1 VIPLRDANPVR
12 RAPIVTIGLIA
23 ACVVAFAYELGTQ
36 STGGDSAL
44 ERLFRDF
51 GLVPAELTAT
61 FSPGVDQADVM
72 YRELFTIF
80 TSMFLHGGWLH
91 LIGNML
97 YLWIFGNNIEDRLG
111 RLPFILFYLA
121 GGVAAAISQ
130 VLIAPGSTVPVI
142 GASGAIAAVL
152 GAYLVLYPRAR
163 ILSLVFLGF
172 FYQLLEVP
180 ALIVL
185 GLWFVLQ
192 LIDGLA
198 SLGPESSAGGVALF
212 EHIGGFVTGV
222 GIAAILRALGA
233 VRSTRPPGP
242 LDEFR
247 VG

>member
-12 RAPIVTIGLIA
+12 RAPVVTIGLII
-23 ACVVAFAYELGTQ
+23 ACVAVFAYELGTQ
-36 STGGDSAL
+36 STGGDPAL
-44 ERLFRDF
+44 EVLFRQY
-51 GLVPAELTAT
+51 GLVPADLTAALGGGQT
-61 FSPGVDQADVM
+61 DRALGEV
-72 YRELFTIF
+72 LTIP

-111 RLPFILFYLA
+111 RARFLAFYLV
-121 GGVAAAISQ
+121 GGFAAAFTQ
-130 VLIAPGSTVPVI
+130 VLIAPHSSVPVI

-152 GAYLVLYPRAR
+152 GAYLVLFPRAR
-163 ILSLVFLGF
+163 VLSLVFLGF

-185 GLWFVLQ
+185 GLWFLLQ

-198 SLGPESSAGGVALF
+198 SLGVESSAGGVALF
-212 EHIGGFVTGV
+212 EHIGGFIVGVAVGVVLRSVGSRPPPRGLRSPDGV
-222 GIAAILRALGA
+222 G
-233 VRSTRPPGP
+233 
-242 LDEFR
+242 

>member
-1 VIPLRDANPVR
+1 MIPLRDANPVR
-12 RAPIVTIGLIA
+12 RAPVVTIGLIA

-36 STGGDSAL
+36 STGGDAAL
-44 ERLFRDF
+44 ERLFRDY
-51 GLVPAELTAT
+51 GLVPAQLTSTLGPGADQGSSLSGEL
-61 FSPGVDQADVM
+61 
-72 YRELFTIF
+72 LTIL

-111 RLPFILFYLA
+111 RIPFIVFYLA

-130 VLIAPGSTVPVI
+130 VLIAPHSDVPVI

-163 ILSLVFLGF
+163 ILALVFLGF

-198 SLGPESSAGGVALF
+198 SLGVENSAGGVALF
-212 EHIGGFVTGV
+212 EHIGGFIVGV
-222 GIAAILRALGA
+222 AIGLV
-233 VRSTRPPGP
+233 VRSTSAPPPPRGLRSP
-242 LDEFR
+242 GG
-247 VG
+247 VGVG

>member
-1 VIPLRDANPVR
+1 MIPLRDANPVR
-12 RAPIVTIGLIA
+12 RVPIVTIGLIV

-44 ERLFRDF
+44 EGLFAQF
-51 GLVPAELTAT
+51 GLIPADLTAALGGGQ
-61 FSPGVDQADVM
+61 SDHAI
-72 YRELFTIF
+72 RELITIP

-111 RLPFILFYLA
+111 RVRFIVFYFV
-121 GGVAAAISQ
+121 GGFAAALTQ
-130 VLIAPGSTVPVI
+130 VVIAPHSDVPVI

-172 FYQLLEVP
+172 FYQLLQVP

-192 LIDGLA
+192 LIDGIA
-198 SLGPESSAGGVALF
+198 SLGVESSAGGVALF
-212 EHIGGFVTGV
+212 EHIGGFIAGVAIGLVLRSATRRPPPRELREPDGV
-222 GIAAILRALGA
+222 G
-233 VRSTRPPGP
+233 
-242 LDEFR
+242 